1 MSFFTRLTF
10 SADRSFWHRQG
21 RSSRATCATHP
32 RSCGLHALRRR
43 WGTRAERS
51 ASLQNCF
58 VLSFPER
65 PTQTSTQTARVT
77 AHWQIL
83 GGQQYPF
90 FKKKKDKGIPH
101 CGILPI
107 PSSFCQCSHC
117 RVRLQAGCCL
127 GSLPAFPGSKANGS
141 FQRRCCSWRFR
152 RWQAGTWRTDLPY
165 IHLGR
170 PWATR
175 FHSVTISVGKLQK
188 CFQNL
193 CHWGKTRNQSTRRGF

>member
-90 FKKKKDKGIPH
+90 FFLKKKRQRITLWNPSYSQQFLSVFSLQGQAA
-101 CGILPI
+101 GRVLPRF
-107 PSSFCQCSHC
+107 PACLP
-117 RVRLQAGCCL
+117 RLEGQWELSEEMLQLEIQEVTGRHVTNR
-127 GSLPAFPGSKANGS
+127 PAIYPP
-141 FQRRCCSWRFR
+141 
-152 RWQAGTWRTDLPY
+152 L
-165 IHLGR
+165 
-170 PWATR
+170 
-175 FHSVTISVGKLQK
+175 
-188 CFQNL
+188 
-193 CHWGKTRNQSTRRGF
+193 